1 MTKIKISI
9 ASDHGGYPLKKDL
22 LKIIKAEGYN
32 VIDKGAYNYNPED
45 DYPDFAKLVAESVQS
60 GETNK
65 GIILCGSGV
74 GASITASKF
83 KGIRASVCHDTYS
96 SSQGVEHDDMNV
108 LCLGARIIGIAL
120 AEKIVKEFLNSS
132 FIKEERFERRLNK
145 VLKIESDN

>member
-1 MTKIKISI
+1 MIKIKISI

-22 LKIIKAEGYN
+22 LKMIQDEGYN
-32 VIDKGAYNYNPED
+32 VIDKGAYNYDPDD

-74 GASITASKF
+74 GAAITASKF